1 MDLASYIQEFEETMR
16 REDIIKTKWADLL
29 KQVLT
34 GQVWQD
40 WVDHKGD
47 GSSEAY
53 DVCKAVVL
61 ELHGESMLS
70 CIKNV
75 FAFKKKGDSFSAR
88 LSFARAYKERM
99 LRGART
105 LKDTQDKI
113 DMWIVLS
120 SYSEDCMATVLR
132 DNPHSA
138 SELATSIMETHTRV
152 GLTITEPRPLILK
165 SSTTIPKA
173 LVSQT
178 HQDSFI

>member
-1 MDLASYIQEFEETMR
+1 MCA
-16 REDIIKTKWADLL
+16 
-29 KQVLT
+29 KQL
-34 GQVWQD
+34 
-40 WVDHKGD
+40 
-47 GSSEAY
+47 Y
-53 DVCKAVVL
+53 Y
-61 ELHGESMLS
+61 
-70 CIKNV
+70 V

-88 LSFARAYKERM
+88 LSLARAYRERM

-105 LKDTQDKI
+105 LKDAQDKI

-138 SELATSIMETHTRV
+138 SELATSIYRYMELHPEGGLSAKAGVTFIMETHTRV

-165 SSTTIPKA
+165 SSTTIPKT

-178 HQDSFI
+178 HQDSFIGNIRKII